1 MTTSVSLSG
10 YYDYRLVALSV
21 FIAVLAAYAA
31 LDLAGR
37 VTTSRGYARVVWLCG
52 GAFAMGTGIWAMHYI
67 GMEAYHL
74 PVPVKYDWP
83 TVLLSLI
90 AAILAAGVALFTVSR
105 PTKIRARMIAGGI
118 FMGSGIAAMHYIGM
132 EAMRLPAM
140 CMYSPWL
147 VGLSIVLAIAISFVA
162 LELTFA
168 LRGHVAQWSRR
179 KISSALA
186 MGLAIPTMH
195 YVGMSAAGFM
205 PLASMNGSL
214 AHAVD
219 VSSLN
224 VVSIALVTVLI
235 LGIAFTMSILDR
247 QFSLQ
252 AERLKTSQSQL
263 QMIFDNMSE
272 GILVLDKDGKTVLCN
287 KAAVQLLSIPEEL
300 DAYSKVVEQFE
311 AFLPNGEPLPPAQWP
326 TVRAL
331 RGEFVQNFEILYRRK
346 SDGETGAREITAA
359 PVKDAHGGPD
369 QIIVTYRDIT
379 ERWRID
385 EARNRLAAIV
395 ESSEDAIIGKNETGI
410 VTSWNRGAE
419 KLFGYT
425 AAQMVG
431 RSVKDL
437 HPPGSEHEEDE
448 ILLRIGRGETVDHFE
463 TVRAKKNGELVN
475 VSLTISPIK
484 DAKGNVIG
492 ASKIAR
498 NITEKKQMERQL
510 QQSQKMEAIGQL
522 TGGIA
527 HDFNNLLG
535 VMVGN
540 LDLLERLVAGN
551 EAALKRVQTAQK
563 AGARGADL
571 TRRLLAFCSNVELK
585 PAPTEL
591 HQSIHNM
598 VELSGALGP
607 DINISTHLDNSIP
620 PVLVDAAGLESALL
634 NMAVNARDAMPN
646 GGTIS
651 VATELCTLEENY
663 PPVLAGELKPG
674 RYASIA
680 VSDTGCGM
688 SKETMSRVFEPFFTT
703 KPRGKGTG
711 LGLAMVYGF
720 VKQSGGTVR
729 IYSEPGIGTTLTL
742 YLPLAQPVSESHA
755 VVPLAHA
762 SPKLVGKVLV
772 VDDEPDLL
780 EIATAYLMEMGYT
793 AYRAQDGISALEVIE
808 QHQDIDLIVTDIM
821 MPGGMNGVEL
831 AAKVRQRLPQIKL
844 IYCSGFP
851 ADAMTERKLS
861 LVDGPLLHK
870 PYQRTGFGA
879 MVSAAMEGR

>member
-205 PLASMNGSL
+205 RLASMNGSL

-311 AFLPNGEPLPPAQWP
+311 AFLPNGEPLPAG
-326 TVRAL
+326 TMANSAC
-331 RGEFVQNFEILYRRK
+331 F
-346 SDGETGAREITAA
+346 AR
-359 PVKDAHGGPD
+359 
-369 QIIVTYRDIT
+369 
-379 ERWRID
+379 
-385 EARNRLAAIV
+385 
-395 ESSEDAIIGKNETGI
+395 
-410 VTSWNRGAE
+410 
-419 KLFGYT
+419 
-425 AAQMVG
+425 
-431 RSVKDL
+431 
-437 HPPGSEHEEDE
+437 
-448 ILLRIGRGETVDHFE
+448 
-463 TVRAKKNGELVN
+463 
-475 VSLTISPIK
+475 
-484 DAKGNVIG
+484 
-492 ASKIAR
+492 
-498 NITEKKQMERQL
+498 
-510 QQSQKMEAIGQL
+510 
-522 TGGIA
+522 
-527 HDFNNLLG
+527 
-535 VMVGN
+535 
-540 LDLLERLVAGN
+540 
-551 EAALKRVQTAQK
+551 
-563 AGARGADL
+563 
-571 TRRLLAFCSNVELK
+571 
-585 PAPTEL
+585 
-591 HQSIHNM
+591 
-598 VELSGALGP
+598 
-607 DINISTHLDNSIP
+607 
-620 PVLVDAAGLESALL
+620 
-634 NMAVNARDAMPN
+634 
-646 GGTIS
+646 
-651 VATELCTLEENY
+651 
-663 PPVLAGELKPG
+663 
-674 RYASIA
+674 
-680 VSDTGCGM
+680 
-688 SKETMSRVFEPFFTT
+688 
-703 KPRGKGTG
+703 
-711 LGLAMVYGF
+711 
-720 VKQSGGTVR
+720 
-729 IYSEPGIGTTLTL
+729 
-742 YLPLAQPVSESHA
+742 
-755 VVPLAHA
+755 
-762 SPKLVGKVLV
+762 
-772 VDDEPDLL
+772 
-780 EIATAYLMEMGYT
+780 
-793 AYRAQDGISALEVIE
+793 
-808 QHQDIDLIVTDIM
+808 
-821 MPGGMNGVEL
+821 
-831 AAKVRQRLPQIKL
+831 
-844 IYCSGFP
+844 
-851 ADAMTERKLS
+851 
-861 LVDGPLLHK
+861 
-870 PYQRTGFGA
+870 
-879 MVSAAMEGR
+879 